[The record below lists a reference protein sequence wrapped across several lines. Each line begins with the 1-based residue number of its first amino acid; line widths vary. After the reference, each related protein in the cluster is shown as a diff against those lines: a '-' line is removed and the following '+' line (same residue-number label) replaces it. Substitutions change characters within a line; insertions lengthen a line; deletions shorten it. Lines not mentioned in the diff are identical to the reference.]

1 MKVILSFLFT
11 ILICQTASA
20 QTVMSESEL
29 FGYWKAISVKGN
41 MVNPPISVEFKQD
54 GTCIYK
60 DNRGTLACEAF
71 IVSYPNKLHL
81 LSSSN
86 FDGYTHFTIIN
97 LTVDFDNYNNHD
109 HKLILSPYSTTGISS
124 SYYSDMVTLE
134 RGAPEGSKV
143 KEITDNKLPSNT
155 IHKIDGIV
163 TESPQG
169 IYIQDGKKMLK
180 KR

>member
-1 MKVILSFLFT
+1 MKVILSFLFI

-29 FGYWKAISVKGN
+29 FGYWEATSVTGN
-41 MVNPPISVEFKQD
+41 MVNPPISVEFKED
-54 GTCIYK
+54 GTCIYQ
-60 DNRGTLACEAF
+60 DNRGVLACVAF

-81 LSSSN
+81 LSSRT
-86 FDGYTHFTIIN
+86 FDGHTGFTIIN
-97 LTVDFDNYNNHD
+97 LTVDFDNYNSYNR
-109 HKLILSPYSTTGISS
+109 KLILSPYSTTGISP
-124 SYYSDMVTLE
+124 SYYSNMVTLE